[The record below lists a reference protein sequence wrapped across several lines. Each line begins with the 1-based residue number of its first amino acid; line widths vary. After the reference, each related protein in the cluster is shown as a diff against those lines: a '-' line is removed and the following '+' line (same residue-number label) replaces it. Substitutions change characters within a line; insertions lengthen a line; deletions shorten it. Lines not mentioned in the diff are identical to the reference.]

1 MTAGRIL
8 DNGEAHVSQMDSLDY
23 SGLIKTYN
31 VDQQTPDSAGTATA
45 YLCGVKG
52 RAGTL
57 GVNAAVARRDCSNV
71 NENRVESVLEKAKKA
86 GSSIGF
92 RYKNHSLI
100 IIKYI
105 HYQLNRKISWNRHYN
120 LHATCFSGRCLL

>member
-71 NENRVESVLEKAKKA
+71 NENQVESVLEKAKRA
-86 GSSIGF
+86 GNASADLFVGA
-92 RYKNHSLI
+92 LI
-100 IIKYI
+100 
-105 HYQLNRKISWNRHYN
+105 QSTL
-120 LHATCFSGRCLL
+120 